1 MRIALRWWTK
11 ASNSMKLSFIDR
23 KLAHQQRFHN
33 RPLARCSQLK
43 LLSMTFFLPFCQFLA
58 PKFITRNVNEC
69 AVLPKPKATCSTREL
84 HYFVVYAI
92 FRVCKNR
99 KSSRNQSINQLANR
113 ATMYFVST
121 HKHFSFAVLSLC
133 ASISVSWFHSGCYSD

>member
-1 MRIALRWWTK
+1 
-11 ASNSMKLSFIDR
+11 MKLSFIDR
-23 KLAHQQRFHN
+23 KLAHQQRFHI

-43 LLSMTFFLPFCQFLA
+43 LLSMTFFLPFCQFLT

-84 HYFVVYAI
+84 HYFGVYAI

-113 ATMYFVST
+113 RCILCPHTNIFRLQ
-121 HKHFSFAVLSLC
+121 FSLC
-133 ASISVSWFHSGCYSD
+133 VFPSLSCDFVPAAIPTNC

>member
-1 MRIALRWWTK
+1 
-11 ASNSMKLSFIDR
+11 MKLSFIDR
-23 KLAHQQRFHN
+23 KLAHQQRFHI

-43 LLSMTFFLPFCQFLA
+43 LLSMTFFLPFCQFLTS
-58 PKFITRNVNEC
+58 KFITRNVNEC
-69 AVLPKPKATCSTREL
+69 AVLPEPKATCSTREL
-84 HYFVVYAI
+84 HYFGVYAI

-99 KSSRNQSINQLANR
+99 KSSRNQSINQLANV

-133 ASISVSWFHSGCYSD
+133 VSISVL